1 MRISSGGVEIG
12 LGARHVRTVMGMG
25 LMLFS
30 VGFVV
35 LDKILAVRIKV
46 ALPCP
51 ASVIE
56 VVHVWIFPVL
66 LFFGGLALFS
76 REAFSDLLGGAKALV
91 GRRPPP

>member
-1 MRISSGGVEIG
+1 
-12 LGARHVRTVMGMG
+12 MGIG

-35 LDKILAVRIKV
+35 LDKVLAVKIKIAV
-46 ALPCP
+46 PCP

-66 LFFGGLALFS
+66 LFFGGMALFS
-76 REAFSDLLGGAKALV
+76 RDAFSDLAGAAKSLV
-91 GRRPPP
+91 GRGAPPPPAA